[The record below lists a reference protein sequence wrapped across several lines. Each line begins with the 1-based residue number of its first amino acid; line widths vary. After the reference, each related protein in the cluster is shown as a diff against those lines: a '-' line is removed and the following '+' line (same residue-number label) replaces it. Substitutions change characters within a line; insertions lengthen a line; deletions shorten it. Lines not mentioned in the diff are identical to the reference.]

1 MREFKIFC
9 CLADLHIG
17 NKNIR
22 PEDMKQQLKDHFF
35 SVMKKAKYFITCG
48 ELTSPTVNELHPE
61 NVRRLLVPNPR
72 RKTDDRQLTF
82 DFGGDAS

>member
-1 MREFKIFC
+1 M
-9 CLADLHIG
+9 G
-17 NKNIR
+17 V
-22 PEDMKQQLKDHFF
+22 
-35 SVMKKAKYFITCG
+35 VMKKAKYFITCG